1 MDPTKTVGATE
12 QTGCWTDGR
21 TDGVKPVYPPT
32 TSLSGGYTNYS
43 NLVNYSQQQKSNMAT
58 RCGHFVKV
66 TSLEITRLLIH
77 AHKYR
82 KSHCGCKTIL
92 RSSYLPIMGFPI
104 LVRNIFYL
112 YWIRA
117 LVGSPDWDCDPGPWQ
132 FAMLN
137 KFPVNPTMSSP
148 FLFITSMGWCNKDET
163 PLLTHWSY
171 VFLALTHPY
180 WLLCMLRTA
189 N

>member
-1 MDPTKTVGATE
+1 MLDGR
-12 QTGCWTDGR
+12 TDGQ

-32 TSLSGGYTNYS
+32 TSLCEGYKNYS

-104 LVRNIFYL
+104 LVRNIFIY
-112 YWIRA
+112 IE
-117 LVGSPDWDCDPGPWQ
+117 SGPWSDR
-132 FAMLN
+132 L
-137 KFPVNPTMSSP
+137 
-148 FLFITSMGWCNKDET
+148 IET
-163 PLLTHWSY
+163 VTRDRDSLQCSTNSL
-171 VFLALTHPY
+171 
-180 WLLCMLRTA
+180 
-189 N
+189 